1 MLLTLS
7 TNFDLENDDTHA
19 EFIAALPDGRP
30 AMIVNI
36 EFKDDH
42 KITHSATEHATLSHP
57 SIARVILAASDL
69 LDSFF
74 VDGDSVWEIEV

>member
-19 EFIAALPDGRP
+19 ELIAALPDGRP

-42 KITHSATEHATLSHP
+42 KITHRATEHATLSHP

-69 LDSFF
+69 LESFF
-74 VDGDSVWEIEV
+74 VDGDSVWEVEV